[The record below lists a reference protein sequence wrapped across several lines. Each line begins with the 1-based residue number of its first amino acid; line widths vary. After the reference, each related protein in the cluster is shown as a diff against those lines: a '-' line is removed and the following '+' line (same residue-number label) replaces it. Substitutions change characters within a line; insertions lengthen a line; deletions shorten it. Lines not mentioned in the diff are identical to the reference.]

1 MPRSQATQHTFSVL
15 LLLVSCAG
23 FLLIGCSRQPVVEH
37 NNLHLVA
44 SLRTACSAQNET
56 WLLGVERAVVKR
68 FDEGAMSEPER
79 DEFTRL
85 IALAKSGDWQSAE
98 SACFSWEKAQLS
110 RTRAAPDEDSHSH
123 SHDHLHTHAS
133 EVGK

>member
-1 MPRSQATQHTFSVL
+1 MPLPRQSSNAIL
-15 LLLVSCAG
+15 LALSLLS
-23 FLLIGCSRQPVVEH
+23 FTLLIGCSRQPVVEH
-37 NNLHLVA
+37 NNLALIS
-44 SLRTACSAQNET
+44 SLRTACSAKNDT
-56 WLLGVERAVVKR
+56 WLSGVERAVTKR
-68 FDEGAMSEPER
+68 FDDGAMSETER

-85 IALAKSGDWQSAE
+85 ISLAKSGDWQSAE